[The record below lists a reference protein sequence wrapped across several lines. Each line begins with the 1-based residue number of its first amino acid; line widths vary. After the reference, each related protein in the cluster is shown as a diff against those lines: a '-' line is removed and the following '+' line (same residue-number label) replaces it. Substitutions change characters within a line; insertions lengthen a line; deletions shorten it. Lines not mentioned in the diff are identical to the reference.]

1 MKSDYE
7 KIVANSPKTVLQN
20 RSNGTKYIED
30 NRPESIAQRKLSDAI
45 QRKMEQN
52 AAQGKYSIQR
62 EAFDE
67 EDMQMKAIQREAFD
81 EEDMQMKAIQ
91 RESFDEEDMQMKP
104 IQRKSAPDGFNSI
117 LYNVSALT
125 GTDVTDAKIN
135 LNSSKPAAVQA
146 HAYTQG
152 TDIHVSS
159 GQEKHIAH
167 EAVHVAQQKQGRVQ
181 PTIDV
186 AGLPVNDNPGL
197 EREADIIGEKAL
209 KSRL

>member
-1 MKSDYE
+1 MKTDYE
-7 KIVANSPKTVLQN
+7 KAVVNSKRSVVQN
-20 RSNGTKYIED
+20 KINGTKYIED

-67 EDMQMKAIQREAFD
+67 EDMQMK
-81 EEDMQMKAIQ
+81 
-91 RESFDEEDMQMKP
+91 P
-104 IQRKSAPDGFNSI
+104 IQRKSAPDGLNSI

-209 KSRL
+209 KSKL